1 MNRRLDVSTAY
12 HVLTTK
18 GQQWR
23 VLWRAG
29 RGNMGILHNSPIVYE
44 GAIWGKEEE
53 YMFDVPTMK
62 SLDGGSKENKSGL
75 YG

>member
-1 MNRRLDVSTAY
+1 
-12 HVLTTK
+12 
-18 GQQWR
+18 
-23 VLWRAG
+23 
-29 RGNMGILHNSPIVYE
+29 MGILHNSPIVYE
-44 GAIWGKEEE
+44 RAIWGKEEE